1 MNPSEQLLAAMTAAI
16 DADGIPVALIPYQG
30 APPDAAFYLE
40 LMRDMINASG
50 SATGAITFGTTD
62 MSGMV
67 PLTNVDPETAL
78 GLLLHM
84 RQNGIIETVTW
95 VVVADDTLRRMVEI
109 DLRTGERVET
119 GREVDCLMATCVI
132 PDGPGWLAMQ
142 PYTKTPLG
150 VVWGDVEDNA
160 QTEVGNLVELM
171 TELVTA

>member
-30 APPDAAFYLE
+30 APPDAEFYLE

-84 RQNGIIETVTW
+84 RQTGIIASVTW
-95 VVVADDTLRRMVEI
+95 VVVADDTLRRLVEI
-109 DLRTGERVET
+109 TPTKRTVSKEE
-119 GREVDCLMATCVI
+119 DCLMVTCVV

-142 PYTKTPLG
+142 PYTKTPCG
-150 VVWGDVEDNA
+150 AVVWGEVETDHSSGDA
-160 QTEVGNLVELM
+160 GEVFDLM